1 MAEDEDAESESNP
14 EPSKDK
20 FGLPKLSTEA
30 EMGLS
35 MTLFVSG
42 LMMVISVF
50 YFHAPPET
58 MQAYV
63 GLLLMGTAYLFSTE
77 AVRELNEKDHFL
89 ASKLMNRE

>member
-1 MAEDEDAESESNP
+1 MADDEEDSTESNP
-14 EPSKDK
+14 EPEKDN

-35 MTLFVSG
+35 MTLFISG

-50 YFHAPPET
+50 YFHSPPEA

-63 GLLLMGTAYLFSTE
+63 GLILIGSAYLFSTE

-89 ASKLMNRE
+89 AQKVMDEE

>member
-1 MAEDEDAESESNP
+1 MAEDDEEVEEEP
-14 EPSKDK
+14 EQVEDK
-20 FGLPKLSTEA
+20 FGLPKMSTEA

-42 LMMVISVF
+42 LMMVVSVF
-50 YFHAPPET
+50 YFHSPPET

-63 GLLLMGTAYLFSTE
+63 GLILMGSAYLFSTE

-89 ASKLMNRE
+89 AKKLMNDE

>member
-1 MAEDEDAESESNP
+1 MADNEDTETEPNP
-14 EPSKDK
+14 EPSEDK

-63 GLLLMGTAYLFSTE
+63 GLILMGSAYLFSTE

-89 ASKLMNRE
+89 ARKLMNKE

>member
-1 MAEDEDAESESNP
+1 MAEDEDSQSDP
-14 EPSKDK
+14 EPDKDR

-35 MTLFVSG
+35 MTLFMSG

-50 YFHAPPET
+50 YFHQPPET

-63 GLLLMGTAYLFSTE
+63 GLILMGAAYLFSTE

-89 ASKLMNRE
+89 AQKLMNEE

>member
-1 MAEDEDAESESNP
+1 MPEDEEGDKDDNSEP
-14 EPSKDK
+14 EKDK

-50 YFHAPPET
+50 YFHHPPEV

-63 GLLLMGTAYLFSTE
+63 GLLLIGTAYLFSTE

-89 ASKLMNRE
+89 AKRLMKRE